1 MEYFLK
7 KSFKS
12 SPFNVN
18 SKSAILEILIVDSLH
33 RKKKKGVK
41 KRFGRAIVVL
51 IRNTTWRCGKLER
64 LIVTRL
70 HKETSKLG
78 KPGMSINDMLQN
90 FDLTGKK
97 KNEFLD
103 AIKRLERRNIVRILK
118 L

>member
-1 MEYFLK
+1 M
-7 KSFKS
+7 
-12 SPFNVN
+12 
-18 SKSAILEILIVDSLH
+18 AILIVNSLD
-33 RKKKKGVK
+33 RKRKSVK

-70 HKETSKLG
+70 HKETAKLG
-78 KPGMSINDMLQN
+78 KPGIPLNDMLKN

-103 AIKRLERRNIVRILK
+103 AIKRLERRNIVRILN